1 MDSKALWEALGQ
13 KGDNAGEIADAVIET
28 PELLPVLMEG
38 MSSPRANPKFK
49 SAKILRMVSE
59 KNPRMLYPHF
69 DYFAGFLDSGNSIL
83 MWNAMDILGNLA
95 TVDSQGKFDLL
106 FDKFYKFLDKGSLIT
121 AGHVVAS
128 SGKIAR
134 AKPYFEKRITEE
146 LLRVKEI
153 PLPTEECRRILG
165 GGTIEVFGEYFK
177 QSAYRK
183 KIVSFV
189 ESYLD
194 CSRNSTRK
202 KAEAF
207 LKKYDTTSAK
217 AG

>member
-1 MDSKALWEALGQ
+1 MDRKALQEALGQ
-13 KGDNAGEIADAVIET
+13 KGDNAAGIADAVIEY
-28 PELLPVLMEG
+28 PELLPVVMEG
-38 MSSPRANPKFK
+38 MSAPRANPKFK
-49 SAKILRMVSE
+49 CAKILRMVSE
-59 KNPRMLYPHF
+59 KNPRLLYPHF
-69 DYFAGFLDSGNSIL
+69 DYFAGFLGGENTIL

-95 TVDSQGKFDLL
+95 TVDTEGKFDLL
-106 FDKFYKFLDKGSLIT
+106 FDRFYKFLDKGSLIT

-165 GGTIEVFGEYFK
+165 GGTIEVFGEYFEQAENK
-177 QSAYRK
+177 PE
-183 KIVSFV
+183 ILSFV
-189 ESYLD
+189 ESHLK
-194 CSRNSTRK
+194 STRNSTKK

-207 LKKYDTTSAK
+207 LKKYGSVS
-217 AG
+217 